1 MKKLTKEQLTNL
13 VHDNCK
19 KIVSSN
25 MNRIMERM
33 SELVK
38 KSGDYD
44 ELLVNL
50 IVVYGAEI
58 MDECNQVLSETLY
71 DILYTE

>member
-19 KIVSSN
+19 KIVDLN
-25 MNRIMERM
+25 MNGIMERM

-38 KSGDYD
+38 ELSDYD

-50 IVVYGAEI
+50 VVVYGAEI
-58 MDECNQVLSETLY
+58 MDECNQVLTETLY

>member
-1 MKKLTKEQLTNL
+1 MKQLTKEQLTNL

-19 KIVSSN
+19 KIVDLN
-25 MNRIMERM
+25 MNGIMERM

-50 IVVYGAEI
+50 VVVYGAEI
-58 MDECNQVLSETLY
+58 MDECNQVLTETLY

>member
-58 MDECNQVLSETLY
+58 MDECNQILSETLY

>member
-19 KIVSSN
+19 KIVDLN
-25 MNRIMERM
+25 MNGIMERM

-38 KSGDYD
+38 ESSDYD

-50 IVVYGAEI
+50 VVVYGAEI
-58 MDECNQVLSETLY
+58 MDECNQVLTETLY

>member
-1 MKKLTKEQLTNL
+1 MKKLTKEQLANL

-19 KIVSSN
+19 KIVDLN
-25 MNRIMERM
+25 MNGIMERM

-38 KSGDYD
+38 ESSDYD

-50 IVVYGAEI
+50 VVVYGAEI
-58 MDECNQVLSETLY
+58 MDECNQVLTETLY